1 MQYFQYIVGTLA
13 VRRSTLLLKV
23 LTGMQCSTAE
33 AVRAPNEK
41 AGSGDFEGWAAAAIL
56 TQRAA
61 AERQTNHY

>member
-13 VRRSTLLLKV
+13 VRRSTLLLSINWSAV
-23 LTGMQCSTAE
+23 LHCRSSESSQGK
-33 AVRAPNEK
+33 K